1 MLDGP
6 GRQNGNP
13 GLEPTEVMDTR
24 CAPSPHEDEWTDRRR
39 IYSVLTP
46 RETHAASLSKT
57 LGAMI
62 DPVKAPVGIGEAH
75 NLRAEATSADRRG
88 AVTSVVEGVG
98 ALASSGSLDF
108 TALQPGVGNR
118 VRRVD
123 ELKTQ
128 SQLELNRD
136 PQFTSIRK
144 SKNRK

>member
-1 MLDGP
+1 MDG
-6 GRQNGNP
+6 QKAD
-13 GLEPTEVMDTR
+13 LF
-24 CAPSPHEDEWTDRRR
+24 CAHT
-39 IYSVLTP
+39 

-62 DPVKAPVGIGEAH
+62 DPVKARVGIGEAH
-75 NLRAEATSADRRG
+75 NLRAEATTADWRG
-88 AVTSVVEGVG
+88 AVTSVVEGVR